1 MRAAAGTV
9 ATQFIC
15 WAIMKHKT
23 TQTLYSY
30 WNEVRGDRMA
40 PRRFEIEPSL
50 IGGILPNTFILE
62 RSSKDTY
69 RFRLAGTAICEAFGQ
84 EFRDTNFLD
93 GWDEDDRLS
102 LERLL
107 SVVTTQGG
115 VGVLDIEA
123 RPVTRDSTPFETI
136 LLPLIH
142 TRDSVDRILGAMSPL
157 HPPAWLGHE
166 VLTKRTLE
174 RSEIIWPNGR
184 PQSIIEALHRQ
195 APFLP
200 HVRKARIVRSE
211 RRQFRVY
218 DGGLTKSWD
227 D

>member
-1 MRAAAGTV
+1 
-9 ATQFIC
+9 
-15 WAIMKHKT
+15 MKHKT
-23 TQTLYSY
+23 TQTLYNY
-30 WNEVRGDRMA
+30 WNEVRGERMA
-40 PRRFEIEPSL
+40 PRRFEIEPSQ

-62 RSSKDTY
+62 RCSSAIY
-69 RFRLAGTAICEAFGQ
+69 RFRLAGTAICEEFGQ

-93 GWDEDDRLS
+93 GWDDEDSVS

-115 VGVLDIEA
+115 VGVLNVEA
-123 RPVTRDSTPFETI
+123 RSDTREFTPFEVV

-142 TRDSVDRILGAMSPL
+142 TRDSVDRILGAMTPL
-157 HPPAWLGHE
+157 SPPAWLGHE
-166 VLTKRTLE
+166 TMTKRMLE

-184 PQSIIEALHRQ
+184 PQSISDALQRQ

-200 HVRKARIVRSE
+200 HIRKARIVRSE

-218 DGGLTKSWD
+218 DGGLTKSLD